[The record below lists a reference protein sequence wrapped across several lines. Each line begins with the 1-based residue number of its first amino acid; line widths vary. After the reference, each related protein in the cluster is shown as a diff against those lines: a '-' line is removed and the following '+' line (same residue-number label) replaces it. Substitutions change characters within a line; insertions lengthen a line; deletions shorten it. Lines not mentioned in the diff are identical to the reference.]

1 MSDEV
6 IKFLLKFKQ
15 AASSGGIDLV
25 PRSGMKET
33 LSFLGFTK
41 KNLEEILM
49 GLSVT
54 DYCRGPLPDKGRP
67 GELWEFGKNFDGYE
81 VYIKLKVV
89 EAGSS
94 DIAKCISFHISTY
107 PLKYPFKGNPQ
118 K

>member
-6 IKFLLKFKQ
+6 LRFLLRFKQ
-15 AASSGGIDLV
+15 IVSANGIDLV
-25 PRSGMKET
+25 PRSGLNET

-54 DYCRGPLPDKGRP
+54 DFCRGPLPDNSRP

-89 EAGSS
+89 EAGSAS
-94 DIAKCISFHISTY
+94 IAKCISFHISTH
-107 PLKYPFKGNPQ
+107 PLKYRFKGNPQ